1 MNTQPSAQPSIHAL
15 QSLANHIRR
24 YQADMAARALAD
36 QRIKAAFGEQAE
48 AKPEDAKIIA
58 IPAIAEAEN

>member
-1 MNTQPSAQPSIHAL
+1 MNIQPSAQPSIQAL

-24 YQADMAARALAD
+24 YQADMAVRALAD

-58 IPAIAEAEN
+58 IPSMVDVGT